1 MELLSHQIVFKPTGQ
16 CCWYSAFVSQ
26 RMQPNQ
32 TRGNYSFVWRLPT
45 TRHYFFYA
53 GNSVV
58 NAGASNSANANYEM
72 KACVR
77 WLKSGSSNMA
87 VLEFNLLT
95 GMEADRESLEGVS
108 TESNFCFGK
117 LVLLKPSS

>member
-1 MELLSHQIVFKPTGQ
+1 MLLVQ
-16 CCWYSAFVSQ
+16 CVCISKNAAK
-26 RMQPNQ
+26 PNQ
-32 TRGNYSFVWRLPT
+32 GEIILCVAFANNPSL
-45 TRHYFFYA
+45 FFYA
-53 GNSVV
+53 GNNVV
-58 NAGASNSANANYEM
+58 NAGASNSANANYEI